1 MEEVRQALSDSLE
14 FIGAMQISLSIYLST
29 YLSNR
34 RIEDG
39 WRTERSIRRLVVA
52 TRRERGFA

>member
-14 FIGAMQISLSIYLST
+14 FIGAMQISLSIYLS
-29 YLSNR
+29 NP

-39 WRTERSIRRLVVA
+39 WKTERSIGRLVVA
-52 TRRERGFA
+52 TRRERGFAQRHC